1 VIDEDHDGGL
11 CVADLTIGV
20 LRESSAGES
29 RVALVPEVVP
39 RLTALGAAVVIEAG
53 AGSAAHFTDDAYV
66 AAGAEVADVAAV
78 YARSEVL
85 LRVAPPAPG
94 AAERMRAG
102 TLHAGLLR
110 PFERAADINSWATA
124 GLTTVCLDLLPR
136 TLSRAQTMDAL
147 TSQANVAGYRAVIRA
162 AEAYQG
168 WFPMLMTAAGT
179 VKPAEVL
186 VLGTGVAGLQAIAT
200 ARRLGAR
207 VSAYDIRP
215 SSRDEVISLG
225 ARFVDLPG
233 MLTDGAGTGGYAREL
248 TPEEQQGQ
256 QRALD
261 EVIARSDVVITTA
274 QVPGRRPPQLVSVQ
288 ALAAMR
294 PGSVIVDAASSDHGG
309 NVAGSEPGRT
319 IITGGVSVIGGDNL
333 PAEMAA
339 ASSTAYARN
348 LAALLKL
355 LVVDG
360 KVEIDLTDEVQ
371 EAIVVTHGGAVTNPV
386 IAGLLE
392 DGTGS

>member
-1 VIDEDHDGGL
+1 M
-11 CVADLTIGV
+11 ADLTIGV
-20 LRESSAGES
+20 LRETVAGES
-29 RVALVPEVVP
+29 RVAVVPEVVP
-39 RLTALGAAVVIEAG
+39 RLTALGAAVLIESG
-53 AGSAAHFTDDAYV
+53 AGSGAHFADDAYA
-66 AAGAEVADVAAV
+66 AAGADLADADAV
-78 YARSEVL
+78 HARSDLL

-102 TLHAGLLR
+102 SLHAGLLR
-110 PFERAADINSWATA
+110 PFERAAEINTWAA
-124 GLTTVCLDLLPR
+124 LGLTTVCLDLLPR

-225 ARFVDLPG
+225 ARFVELPG
-233 MLTDGAGTGGYAREL
+233 VLTDGAGSGGYAREL
-248 TPEEQQGQ
+248 TVAEQQAQ
-256 QRALD
+256 QQALD

-274 QVPGRRPPQLVSVQ
+274 QVPGRRPPQLVSER

-294 PGSVIVDAASSDHGG
+294 PGSVLVDAASSDHGG

-319 IITGGVSVIGGDNL
+319 LTIDGVSVIGGNNL

-339 ASSTAYARN
+339 AASTAYARN

-360 KVEIDLTDEVQ
+360 KLVIDLTDDVQ
-371 EAIVVTHGGAVTNPV
+371 SAIVVTHDGAVTSPA
-386 IAGLLE
+386 IADLLQN
-392 DGTGS
+392 GSQS

>member
-1 VIDEDHDGGL
+1 M
-11 CVADLTIGV
+11 ADLTIGV
-20 LRESSAGES
+20 LRESAHGES
-29 RVALVPEVVP
+29 RVAVVPDVVP
-39 RLTALGAAVVIEAG
+39 RLTALGAAVLIESGAG
-53 AGSAAHFTDDAYV
+53 AAAHFADDAYT
-66 AAGAEVADVAAV
+66 AAGAEVCDADAV
-78 YARSEVL
+78 HARSDVL
-85 LRVAPPAPG
+85 LRVAPPG
-94 AAERMRAG
+94 WGEAERMRPG

-110 PFERAADINSWATA
+110 PFERAVEISGWADR
-124 GLTTVCLDLLPR
+124 GVTTVCLDLLPR

-215 SSRDEVISLG
+215 SSRDEVTSLG

-233 MLTDGAGTGGYAREL
+233 VLTDGAGTGGYAREL
-248 TPEEQQGQ
+248 TVEEQQAQ

-261 EVIARSDVVITTA
+261 EVIARSDVVITAA
-274 QVPGRRPPQLVSVQ
+274 QVPGRRPPQMVSAQ

-294 PGSVIVDAASSDHGG
+294 SGSVIVDAASSDHGG

-319 IITGGVSVIGGDNL
+319 LTIEGVSVIGGNNL

-339 ASSTAYARN
+339 AASTAYARN

-355 LVVDG
+355 LVVDNEL
-360 KVEIDLTDEVQ
+360 VIDLTDDVQ
-371 EAIVVTHGGAVTNPV
+371 SAIVVTHGGTVTNPE
-386 IAGLLE
+386 IAGLLA
-392 DGTGS
+392 DGTAR

>member
-1 VIDEDHDGGL
+1 
-11 CVADLTIGV
+11 VAV
-20 LRESSAGES
+20 
-29 RVALVPEVVP
+29 VPEVVP
-39 RLTALGAAVVIEAG
+39 RLTALGAAVLIESG
-53 AGSAAHFTDDAYV
+53 AGSAAHFTDNAYS
-66 AAGAEVADVAAV
+66 AAGAEVADADAV
-78 YARSEVL
+78 HTRGDVL
-85 LRVAPPAPG
+85 LRVAPPADG
-94 AAERMRAG
+94 EGERMRAR
-102 TLHAGLLR
+102 TMHAGLLR
-110 PFERAADINSWATA
+110 PFERAAEIKSWADR
-124 GLTTVCLDLLPR
+124 GVTTVCLDLLPR

-147 TSQANVAGYRAVIRA
+147 TSQASIAGYRAVIRA

-179 VKPAEVL
+179 VRPAEVL

-215 SSRDEVISLG
+215 SSRDEVVSLG

-233 MLTDGAGTGGYAREL
+233 ILTDGAGAGGYAREL
-248 TPEEQQGQ
+248 TADEQRAQ

-274 QVPGRRPPQLVSVQ
+274 QVPGRRPPQLVSAP

-319 IITGGVSVIGGDNL
+319 ITIDGVSIIGGNNL

-339 ASSTAYARN
+339 AASTAYARN

-360 KVEIDLTDEVQ
+360 KVVIDLTDDVQ
-371 EAIVVTHGGAVTNPV
+371 SAIVVTHGGKVTSPA
-386 IAGLLE
+386 IADLLPN
-392 DGTGS
+392 GSTSS